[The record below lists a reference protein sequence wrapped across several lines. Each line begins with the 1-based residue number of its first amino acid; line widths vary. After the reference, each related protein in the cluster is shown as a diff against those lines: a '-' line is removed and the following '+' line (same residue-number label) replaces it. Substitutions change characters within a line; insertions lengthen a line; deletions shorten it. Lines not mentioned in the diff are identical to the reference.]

1 MTSASRNNQ
10 PADVMQVLLAAGT
23 KNPVD
28 MLVAELEREYEI
40 QTITAASTASVISSI
55 ADIDCVLWTSNLS
68 DDGLETLEAIRTVY
82 PELPIIFLYE
92 NESRAAQAKRAG
104 VDHCIRYDEHQTAA
118 QAAHIVATFQQEFQP
133 QQTGEVLGTETTLVR
148 RSLDALDD
156 IFFVFDLDEEFLLW
170 NQKVTDITGYLD
182 AEISEMSPTD
192 FVAAEDVEPISAAI
206 SRVVSEGGGK
216 EEATLVT
223 KDGEHIPYEFT
234 GAVLEDDTGTTIG
247 ICGIGRDITERQR
260 RQRALEH
267 YTGRLS
273 ILNHVNE
280 VIRNVNQSLV
290 RASTREEIEQAVCDN
305 LVGEDAYR
313 FAWISEQRA
322 ASEGVEPRAWAGI
335 ERGYLDDR
343 PESTERA
350 EGDVTAETAIETG
363 EMQVAQSIAEEEAF
377 ASWREA
383 ALERGYESAVAIPLV
398 YRETTYGV
406 LCIYSPRPNAFD
418 ETERAVLEELGETIG
433 YAFSAAERRHALVS
447 DTVIELEFALYDR
460 SIFTIDLTAQTE
472 CQVTLDGIVERSDGM
487 LVEFIT
493 ITGTDS
499 ETVLDLAADHKDID
513 ATLISEHS
521 DQSVFRLTSESS
533 STVSLADQGGIVQEG
548 VAEDGEGRL
557 VFEFPQDADV
567 HVLVDAM
574 QNLYSETELVAQR
587 ERERTSTR
595 GPEFRAAFDDALTT
609 RQSEIL
615 KAAYLSGFFE
625 WPRSS
630 TGDEIAASFNISGP
644 TFHEH
649 IRAGQRKLLEAF
661 FDHGSMIEK

>member
-1 MTSASRNNQ
+1 M
-10 PADVMQVLLAAGT
+10 
-23 KNPVD
+23 
-28 MLVAELEREYEI
+28 
-40 QTITAASTASVISSI
+40 
-55 ADIDCVLWTSNLS
+55 
-68 DDGLETLEAIRTVY
+68 
-82 PELPIIFLYE
+82 
-92 NESRAAQAKRAG
+92 
-104 VDHCIRYDEHQTAA
+104 
-118 QAAHIVATFQQEFQP
+118 
-133 QQTGEVLGTETTLVR
+133 R
-148 RSLDALDD
+148 RD
-156 IFFVFDLDEEFLLW
+156 
-170 NQKVTDITGYLD
+170 
-182 AEISEMSPTD
+182 
-192 FVAAEDVEPISAAI
+192 
-206 SRVVSEGGGK
+206 
-216 EEATLVT
+216 
-223 KDGEHIPYEFT
+223 
-234 GAVLEDDTGTTIG
+234 
-247 ICGIGRDITERQR
+247 
-260 RQRALEH
+260 
-267 YTGRLS
+267 
-273 ILNHVNE
+273 
-280 VIRNVNQSLV
+280 
-290 RASTREEIEQAVCDN
+290 
-305 LVGEDAYR
+305 
-313 FAWISEQRA
+313 
-322 ASEGVEPRAWAGI
+322 
-335 ERGYLDDR
+335 
-343 PESTERA
+343 
-350 EGDVTAETAIETG
+350 
-363 EMQVAQSIAEEEAF
+363 QSIAEEEAF